1 MAELSFET
9 PDDAMAALKAIYLRD
24 GADAALRAAR
34 DLLVVGSTFIAAT
47 QGPDEAMKDLA
58 IVTRMHKKPSQTRRP
73 TLRLR

>member
-1 MAELSFET
+1 MTERSFEI

-47 QGPDEAMKDLA
+47 RCPDEAIKELA
-58 IVTRMHKKPSQTRRP
+58 IVSRMHVKPSH
-73 TLRLR
+73 